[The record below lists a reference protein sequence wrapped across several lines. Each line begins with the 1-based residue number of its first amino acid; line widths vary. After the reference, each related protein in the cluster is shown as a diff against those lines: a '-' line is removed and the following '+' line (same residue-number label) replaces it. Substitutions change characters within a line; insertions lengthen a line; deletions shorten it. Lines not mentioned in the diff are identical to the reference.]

1 LAVTLEV
8 SAVEFMEAESE
19 ELDFESVEELHLVSA
34 IRHIKPRKAKA
45 IFFILYVLF
54 LKNGNLTFY

>member
-1 LAVTLEV
+1 
-8 SAVEFMEAESE
+8 MEAESE

-54 LKNGNLTFY
+54 LKNGNLTIY